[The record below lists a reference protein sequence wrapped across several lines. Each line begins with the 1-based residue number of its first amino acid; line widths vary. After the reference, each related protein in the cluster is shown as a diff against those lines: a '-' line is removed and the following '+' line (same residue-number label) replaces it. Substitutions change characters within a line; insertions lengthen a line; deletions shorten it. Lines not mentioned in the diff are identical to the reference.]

1 MRKTKTTNL
10 TSKTKKWV
18 ATYREKARKTM
29 TKSHI
34 TINFTDNTLSLTKSF
49 YKKACKVG
57 SPEYKELRA
66 AMGENPTYT
75 LIILDNP
82 NKNTYRELT
91 FAKMREYIA
100 TQANA
105 EENLR
110 TLDRVIKIAEAKG
123 AKYPLTKQWFLANF
137 PEYKME
143 ITAGEIANKD
153 TDDDDI
159 TLLERAV

>member
-57 SPEYKELRA
+57 SDEYKELRT
-66 AMGENPTYT
+66 AMGENPNYKIVFVGNADKKTYG
-75 LIILDNP
+75 N
-82 NKNTYRELT
+82 LT
-91 FAKMREYIA
+91 IQRMREYIA
-100 TQANA
+100 TQADA
-105 EENLR
+105 EKNLR
-110 TLDRVIKIAEAKG
+110 ILDRVIKIAKTKG
-123 AKYPLTKQWFLANF
+123 AMYPLTKKWFLKTF

-143 ITAGEIANKD
+143 ITDGEIANKD
-153 TDDDDI
+153 NDI
-159 TLLERAV
+159 TLLEKAA

>member
-1 MRKTKTTNL
+1 M
-10 TSKTKKWV
+10 KKNPIS
-18 ATYREKARKTM
+18 AN
-29 TKSHI
+29 HI
-34 TINFTDNTLSLTKSF
+34 NNTLSFSKSF
-49 YKKACKVG
+49 YKKACMVG
-57 SPEYKELRA
+57 SDEYKALRT

-75 LIILDNP
+75 LNILDNP

-123 AKYPLTKQWFLANF
+123 AKYPLTKKWFLANF